1 MFLSEPEY
9 SMGKW
14 YENDGWHSLANIKSS
29 TLLDKFYERFG

>member
-14 YENDGWHSLANIKSS
+14 NENDERHFLANHNIVN
-29 TLLDKFYERFG
+29 TFRQLL

>member
-14 YENDGWHSLANIKSS
+14 YENDGWHFLANHKIVN
-29 TLLDKFYERFG
+29 TFRQLL